1 MSEQGESAVA
11 KTVKRVRGYRYS
23 LVLEGIAVGAIA
35 GLVAVLFRLAI
46 QGADGLRGQAIAFCR
61 ERGGWAVALW
71 FLALAGAAGLVTL
84 LLRWEPYISGSGIP
98 QVEGEMVGQVHQR
111 WWRVLLCKFAG
122 GLLSLGAGL
131 SLGREGPSIQLGAM
145 AGKGFSRL
153 TARIRTEEKLLMTC
167 GASAGLAAAFNAPFA
182 GVLFSL
188 EEVHK
193 NFSLDVLLPAMS
205 ASITADFL
213 SKNIFGLK
221 PVFDLSVRQMLPIRH
236 YWAVALLGV
245 ALGLLGVL
253 YNRCTSLAQDLYAH
267 IRPAYLRTL
276 IPFLLAG
283 VLAFVAPQLLG
294 GGHALVEGIDPT
306 ATLGAVALLFGCKFL
321 FSMASFGAGVP
332 GGIFLPL
339 LVLGSLVGAGFFAG
353 LAPSL
358 GPAPEM
364 VDNFV
369 ILGMAG
375 YFAAIVRAPVT
386 GILLISEM
394 TGSFTHM
401 LTLSLVSLVAYATA
415 DLLGCKPVYDEL
427 LERLLKGRGRPLEP
441 TGEKV
446 LVEAPVCMGSPA
458 CGRTLSQIDWPAGSL
473 VVSVRRGERELVPG
487 GATLLLQGDQLSL
500 LCDESDIPAVREAMA
515 RWCETAVR
523 EHRSPARQ

>member
-23 LVLEGIAVGAIA
+23 LVLEGIAVGAAA

-253 YNRCTSLAQDLYAH
+253 YNRCTSLAQDLYARV
-267 IRPAYLRTL
+267 RPAYLRTL
-276 IPFLLAG
+276 VPFLLAG

-294 GGHALVEGIDPT
+294 GGHALVEGIRWRT
-306 ATLGAVALLFGCKFL
+306 A
-321 FSMASFGAGVP
+321 
-332 GGIFLPL
+332 GI
-339 LVLGSLVGAGFFAG
+339 
-353 LAPSL
+353 
-358 GPAPEM
+358 
-364 VDNFV
+364 
-369 ILGMAG
+369 I
-375 YFAAIVRAPVT
+375 
-386 GILLISEM
+386 
-394 TGSFTHM
+394 
-401 LTLSLVSLVAYATA
+401 
-415 DLLGCKPVYDEL
+415 
-427 LERLLKGRGRPLEP
+427 
-441 TGEKV
+441 
-446 LVEAPVCMGSPA
+446 
-458 CGRTLSQIDWPAGSL
+458 
-473 VVSVRRGERELVPG
+473 
-487 GATLLLQGDQLSL
+487 
-500 LCDESDIPAVREAMA
+500 
-515 RWCETAVR
+515 
-523 EHRSPARQ
+523 